1 MTKLCPRGKAAAKR
15 KFKVYPS
22 AYANA
27 YASKICAGKAKDP
40 SGVKKKDWGP
50 KKANKGAMMKKFN
63 KGDEVKVK
71 RIDPLAE
78 RMSKTG
84 FVPGGGK
91 RVSKAKVKKKKKL
104 TEKQVLAIKYN
115 QIPISTRMEGKKYG
129 LKIPTK
135 RYDSKGKDKF
145 KQFKK
150 LVLKKRDRKNP
161 ARDFLPVAGQPTR
174 REAHVQTY
182 RTDST
187 RKTKKKYSDKFYDY
201 SKGGKVMKNKPIKAG
216 KGMLMPIFG
225 LAGMMKYMQMNKK
238 KSGTVSPDANAV
250 DPITGKSAGQS
261 QNIQDFGKQAVNTGL
276 KNKFGARR
284 GKLARKPKK
293 AGLGMLMLMNH
304 MKKQGKKEGR
314 KQAAQG
320 EAEVLAAKN
329 AAEQNSGMS
338 KMNQGGYVSGS
349 YIRDDSDYSETNSS
363 TSNYYKDMLD

>member
-91 RVSKAKVKKKKKL
+91 RVSKAKVKKKRPMN
-104 TEKQVLAIKYN
+104 TT
-115 QIPISTRMEGKKYG
+115 QIATARAAQLPISTKMEGKKYG

-135 RYDSKGKDKF
+135 RFDSKGKDKF
-145 KQFKK
+145 AQFKK
-150 LVLKKRDRKNP
+150 LVLNRKNP
-161 ARDFLPVAGQPTR
+161 TRDFLPRAGQTTI
-174 REAHVQTY
+174 REAHYQTY
-182 RTDST
+182 GPNYK
-187 RKTKKKYSDKFYDY
+187 KTKKPDDTFEKY

-216 KGMLMPIFG
+216 KGMLMPLFG

-250 DPITGKSAGQS
+250 DPVTGKGTGQS
-261 QNIQDFGKQAVNTGL
+261 NTGNNNLSPTAQKGMQAL
-276 KNKFGARR
+276 KSMNKMGARR

-304 MKKQGKKEGR
+304 MKKMGKKKGR
-314 KQAAQG
+314 AQAAQG

>member
-1 MTKLCPRGKAAAKR
+1 
-15 KFKVYPS
+15 
-22 AYANA
+22 
-27 YASKICAGKAKDP
+27 
-40 SGVKKKDWGP
+40 
-50 KKANKGAMMKKFN
+50 
-63 KGDEVKVK
+63 
-71 RIDPLAE
+71 
-78 RMSKTG
+78 
-84 FVPGGGK
+84 
-91 RVSKAKVKKKKKL
+91 
-104 TEKQVLAIKYN
+104 
-115 QIPISTRMEGKKYG
+115 
-129 LKIPTK
+129 
-135 RYDSKGKDKF
+135 
-145 KQFKK
+145 
-150 LVLKKRDRKNP
+150 
-161 ARDFLPVAGQPTR
+161 
-174 REAHVQTY
+174 
-182 RTDST
+182 
-187 RKTKKKYSDKFYDY
+187 
-201 SKGGKVMKNKPIKAG
+201 MKNKPIKAG